1 VSVAKVSSIAT
12 SVLVVSWCL
21 IVALAGIAWLLPLDV
36 AQGWA
41 MGRADNND
49 FAMFE
54 AYGAITATMLF
65 VRVVSTLL
73 VVLLSVVWARRRT
86 TVPMI
91 ARAANGFW
99 QATIPALNTDSIRS
113 NFRTGAV
120 RLIVVGWLV
129 LGIYQFGCSVNR
141 RLWDWP
147 LYQLHTGQ
155 TILPNISEN
164 NREVIRF
171 LAATTPPHARIL
183 VMSDQ
188 KLYFLSYYLLP
199 RRLYHPS
206 HPDSVFV
213 IAKPYNQRQLA
224 SYRLQDLTAE
234 QIQELHPDYILEYF
248 EGRQFIEG
256 ENLSRDSNWLNFQR
270 RRFGP
275 NWQPSFLVS
284 LRPYSTEK
292 GS

>member
-1 VSVAKVSSIAT
+1 MSVEKVSSIAT
-12 SVLVVSWCL
+12 GVLVVSWFL
-21 IVALAGIAWLLPLDV
+21 MAALVAIAWLLPLDV
-36 AQGWA
+36 AQAWA
-41 MGRADNND
+41 VGRADNND

-54 AYGAITATMLF
+54 AYGAITATMWF
-65 VRVVSTLL
+65 VRCVSTFL
-73 VVLLSVVWARRRT
+73 VVLLSVAWARQRT

-91 ARAANGFW
+91 ARVANSFW
-99 QATIPALNTDSIRS
+99 LVTIPTPTTDLKRS
-113 NFRTGAV
+113 SFRTTVV
-120 RLIVVGWLV
+120 RLIVAGWLV
-129 LGIYQFGCSVNR
+129 LGVYQFGCSVNR

-147 LYQLHTGQ
+147 LYQLHDGQ

-171 LAATTPPHARIL
+171 LAATTPPKARIL

-224 SYRLQDLTAE
+224 SYRLQDLTADE
-234 QIQELHPDYILEYF
+234 IRQLHPDYILEYF
-248 EGRQFIEG
+248 EGKQFLEG
-256 ENLSRDSNWLNFQR
+256 ENLSRDPNWLNFQR

-275 NWQPSFLVS
+275 NWQPSYLVS
-284 LRPYSTEK
+284 LRPYSAEK
-292 GS
+292 

>member
-1 VSVAKVSSIAT
+1 VPVAKVSSAAT
-12 SVLVVSWCL
+12 GVLIVSWCL
-21 IVALAGIAWLLPLDV
+21 IGALAAIAWLLPLDL

-41 MGRADNND
+41 VGRADNND

-54 AYGAITATMLF
+54 AYGAITATMWF
-65 VRVVSTLL
+65 VRCGSTLL
-73 VVLLSVVWARRRT
+73 VALLSVVWARHRMT
-86 TVPMI
+86 APML

-99 QATIPALNTDSIRS
+99 LATVPAPNTDSKRS
-113 NFRTGAV
+113 SFRTGAV
-120 RLIVVGWLV
+120 RLIVVGWLM
-129 LGIYQFGCSVNR
+129 LGVYQLGCSINR

-155 TILPNISEN
+155 MILPNISEN

-171 LAATTPPHARIL
+171 LAATTPPNARIL
-183 VMSDQ
+183 VVSDQ

-224 SYRLQDLTAE
+224 SYRLQDLTPE
-234 QIQELHPDYILEYF
+234 QIQELHPDFILEYY
-248 EGRQFIEG
+248 EGKQFIAG
-256 ENLSRDSNWLNFQR
+256 ENLSLDSNWLNFQR

-275 NWQPSFLVS
+275 NWQPSYLVS
-284 LRPYSTEK
+284 LRPYLAEK

>member
-1 VSVAKVSSIAT
+1 MSVAKVSSAAT
-12 SVLVVSWCL
+12 GVLVVSWFL
-21 IVALAGIAWLLPLDV
+21 MAALAAIAWLLPLDV
-36 AQGWA
+36 AQAWA
-41 MGRADNND
+41 VGRADNND
-49 FAMFE
+49 FAVFE
-54 AYGAITATMLF
+54 AYGAITATMWF
-65 VRVVSTLL
+65 VRCVSSLL
-73 VVLLSVVWARRRT
+73 VVFLSIVWTRHRT
-86 TVPMI
+86 AGPMM
-91 ARAANGFW
+91 ARAASGFW
-99 QATIPALNTDSIRS
+99 LATIPAPNTNSKPS
-113 NFRTGAV
+113 SFRTTAV
-120 RLIVVGWLV
+120 RLIIVAWLV
-129 LGIYQFGCSVNR
+129 LGVYQLGRSVNR

-147 LYQLHTGQ
+147 LYQLHAGQ

-171 LAATTPPHARIL
+171 LAATTPPNARIL

-224 SYRLQDLTAE
+224 SYRLQDLTAK
-234 QIQELHPDYILEYF
+234 QIQELNPDYILEYF
-248 EGRQFIEG
+248 EGKQFIEG

-275 NWQPSFLVS
+275 NWQPSYLVS